1 MTTVLAQNVIQ
12 DYLLIMVRVT
22 NVKNSSQAASIVISK
37 YVWKVRKDFTFLT
50 EDVTSVEIFTK
61 TAAYL
66 VVVQSMAVK
75 NANLASFCLVASV
88 NDAAKLLKVALSV
101 ITLEYVQNARA
112 IFFK

>member
-12 DYLLIMVRVT
+12 DYLLIMVRAT
-22 NVKNSSQAASIVISK
+22 NVKNCSQAASIVISK
-37 YVWKVRKDFTFLT
+37 YVWNVRKDFTFLT
-50 EDVTSVEIFTK
+50 EDVTSVVIFTK

-66 VVVQSMAVK
+66 VAVQSMAVK
-75 NANLASFCLVASV
+75 NASPASFCLVASV

>member
-12 DYLLIMVRVT
+12 DYLLIMVRAT
-22 NVKNSSQAASIVISK
+22 NVKNCSQAASIVISK
-37 YVWKVRKDFTFLT
+37 YVWNVRKDFTFLT
-50 EDVTSVEIFTK
+50 EDVTSVVIFTK

-66 VVVQSMAVK
+66 VAVQSMAVK